1 MGHLAEAANL
11 LKQHKSLNLS
21 VTGHADKDG
30 SVEYNQD
37 LAMGRAKQ
45 VERYLTIF
53 GLSQTASK
61 PKPLGKAFHCIKATQ
76 RLPNLPTAA

>member
-1 MGHLAEAANL
+1 M
-11 LKQHKSLNLS
+11 
-21 VTGHADKDG
+21 
-30 SVEYNQD
+30 EYNQD

-61 PKPLGKAFHCIKATQ
+61 PKPLGKAFHCIK
-76 RLPNLPTAA
+76 RLRGYQTYQPPREHRSDFDRRSAC